1 MSRVLFPNPFSAEG
15 SWVKGNLHTHTTN
28 SDGLLSPSQIAFL
41 YRANGYDFLSITD
54 HNRLTDVEGLSS
66 RFEDFILLPG
76 EEVNIGSLHLVAF
89 NIEEEIR
96 SNNSPQEII
105 EEVSKQGG
113 EVIVAHPYWSALT
126 MRDLQE
132 MNGYLGIEV
141 YNATCDVSV
150 AKGYSNVYW
159 DALLCREKYTYGFAV
174 DDAHLGLSLRRPT
187 DTCKG
192 WIMVKVS
199 KRDPESLM
207 DSLRK
212 GLFYSSTG
220 PEIYDVKI
228 KGETINV
235 KASPAQSVNFIARNG
250 LGRRVFALDKP
261 LSEATYTMKGNEGYV
276 RIEVKDG
283 KGGTAWTNPIILQ
296 KDDL

>member
-1 MSRVLFPNPFSAEG
+1 MSRVLFSNPFSAEG

-96 SNNSPQEII
+96 SNNSPEEII

-126 MRDLQE
+126 MRDL
-132 MNGYLGIEV
+132 
-141 YNATCDVSV
+141 
-150 AKGYSNVYW
+150 
-159 DALLCREKYTYGFAV
+159 
-174 DDAHLGLSLRRPT
+174 
-187 DTCKG
+187 
-192 WIMVKVS
+192 
-199 KRDPESLM
+199 KR
-207 DSLRK
+207 
-212 GLFYSSTG
+212 
-220 PEIYDVKI
+220 
-228 KGETINV
+228 
-235 KASPAQSVNFIARNG
+235 
-250 LGRRVFALDKP
+250 
-261 LSEATYTMKGNEGYV
+261 
-276 RIEVKDG
+276 
-283 KGGTAWTNPIILQ
+283 
-296 KDDL
+296 